1 MPFFSLGKFLNIY
14 SNMNKHLRVTS
25 ASRVSSQCVTLGSR
39 KIDYVLYNIFDQK
52 LDSRLE

>member
-1 MPFFSLGKFLNIY
+1 
-14 SNMNKHLRVTS
+14 MNKHLRVTS